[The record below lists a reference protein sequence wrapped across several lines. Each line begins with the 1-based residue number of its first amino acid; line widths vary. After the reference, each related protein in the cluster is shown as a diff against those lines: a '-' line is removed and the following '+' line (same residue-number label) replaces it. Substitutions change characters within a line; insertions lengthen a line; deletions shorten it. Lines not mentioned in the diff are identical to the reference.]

1 MFLPDHSHDLSTLS
15 NLHPR
20 AANSDGTINSNLSDG
35 AIIIIVLVAAG
46 FSVLLGYS
54 MTRFYQAKNDSDGLV
69 ANDEQVRYMREV
81 RQRSARSLGVDRYQA
96 RGGDLFERDSGSDSR
111 VEGNG
116 NGRDSRGTKETVYS
130 P

>member
-1 MFLPDHSHDLSTLS
+1 MILPVTYQNHNSHHLSTTSTL
-15 NLHPR
+15 LPR
-20 AANSDGTINSNLSDG
+20 AANSDGTTNSNLSDG

-54 MTRFYQAKNDSDGLV
+54 MTRFFQSKNDSEGLV

-81 RQRSARSLGVDRYQA
+81 RQRSAQALGVDRYQP
-96 RGGDLFERDSGSDSR
+96 RGGDLLERDGGDGS
-111 VEGNG
+111 
-116 NGRDSRGTKETVYS
+116 GRDTSAEKETVYS

>member
-1 MFLPDHSHDLSTLS
+1 MFLPDHSHHLSTPPTLIS
-15 NLHPR
+15 R
-20 AANSDGTINSNLSDG
+20 AANSDGTTNSNLSDG

-54 MTRFYQAKNDSDGLV
+54 MTRFFQAKNDSDGLV

-81 RQRSARSLGVDRYQA
+81 RQRSARSLGVDRYQP
-96 RGGDLFERDSGSDSR
+96 RGGDLFERDDGSDSR
-111 VEGNG
+111 VHVDG

>member
-1 MFLPDHSHDLSTLS
+1 MILPHSHAPSTPPHLI
-15 NLHPR
+15 PR
-20 AANSDGTINSNLSDG
+20 AANSDGTTNSNLSNG

-54 MTRFYQAKNDSDGLV
+54 MTRFFHSKDDSDGLV

-81 RQRSARSLGVDRYQA
+81 RQRSAQSLGIDGYRP
-96 RGGDLFERDSGSDSR
+96 RGGDLLERDDREDENGAE
-111 VEGNG
+111 EGLH
-116 NGRDSRGTKETVYS
+116 S

>member
-1 MFLPDHSHDLSTLS
+1 MFLPDHSHDLTT
-15 NLHPR
+15 LHPR
-20 AANSDGTINSNLSDG
+20 AANSDGTTNSNLSDG

-54 MTRFYQAKNDSDGLV
+54 MTRFFQAKNDSDGLV

-81 RQRSARSLGVDRYQA
+81 RQRSAQRLGVNQHQDQARYA
-96 RGGDLFERDSGSDSR
+96 RGGDLFERDDGSDSR
-111 VEGNG
+111 V
-116 NGRDSRGTKETVYS
+116 TKETVYS